1 MILKLSFNF
10 CEIDKNSGNYRKS
23 FFLWDN
29 YVNKIDNFSQSQI
42 KVSDRW
48 QVRDKWLHAR

>member
-23 FFLWDN
+23 FFLRDN
-29 YVNKIDNFSQSQI
+29 YFNKIDNFSQSQI